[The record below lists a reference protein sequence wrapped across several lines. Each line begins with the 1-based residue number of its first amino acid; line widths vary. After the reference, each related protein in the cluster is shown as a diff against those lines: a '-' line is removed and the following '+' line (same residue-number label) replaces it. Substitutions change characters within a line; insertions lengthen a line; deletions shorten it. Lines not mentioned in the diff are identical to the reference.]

1 MRRSSSLAAILIGG
15 CVLAAC
21 GKSEAPPA
29 DTAKSAAPAATP
41 AASPAPSA
49 APAAGAAKAANPA
62 DLFPAGAGRQL
73 VLDTCGSCHPVAC
86 TARGQRTAAQWDHI
100 RESHEDKVSALTT
113 AQMDVLYA
121 YLKANF
127 NDTKP
132 EPQIPAEFL
141 QQGCTP
147 F

>member
-1 MRRSSSLAAILIGG
+1 MFRSVSLLFSAAFIGG
-15 CVLAAC
+15 FLLAAC
-21 GKSEAPPA
+21 
-29 DTAKSAAPAATP
+29 AKSDQPAETPKSLTPLATASPAAT
-41 AASPAPSA
+41 
-49 APAAGAAKAANPA
+49 PAAGAAKAANAA
-62 DLFPAGAGRQL
+62 DLFPAGAGRQF

-86 TARGQRTAAQWDHI
+86 SARGQRTAAQWDRI
-100 RESHEDKVSALTT
+100 RESHADKVSALTT
-113 AQMDVLYA
+113 AQMDTLYA

-132 EPQIPAEFL
+132 EPQIPAELL

>member
-1 MRRSSSLAAILIGG
+1 MTRSLCIAGLILGGSLIG
-15 CVLAAC
+15 AC
-21 GKSEAPPA
+21 GKADQPA
-29 DTAKSAAPAATP
+29 ETPKAVVPVASP
-41 AASPAPSA
+41 AASAS
-49 APAAGAAKAANPA
+49 PAADAAKPATAAS
-62 DLFPAGAGRQL
+62 LFPAGDGRQL

-86 TARGQRTAAQWDHI
+86 SARGQRTSAQWDRI
-100 RESHEDKVSALTT
+100 RESHADKVSALTK
-113 AQMDVLYA
+113 AQMDTLYT

-132 EPQIPAEFL
+132 EPQIPAELL

>member
-1 MRRSSSLAAILIGG
+1 MTRSLCVAGLILSGSLI
-15 CVLAAC
+15 VAC
-21 GKSEAPPA
+21 GKSDAPPA
-29 DTAKSAAPAATP
+29 DAPKAAPAAAP
-41 AASPAPSA
+41 AASGSPAASA
-49 APAAGAAKAANPA
+49 AQPANAAS
-62 DLFPAGAGRQL
+62 LFPAGDGRQL

-86 TARGQRTAAQWDHI
+86 SARGQRTSAQWDRI
-100 RESHEDKVSALTT
+100 RESHADKVSALTK
-113 AQMDVLYA
+113 AQMDTLYT

-132 EPQIPAEFL
+132 EPQIPAELL

>member
-1 MRRSSSLAAILIGG
+1 MFRSFSVAAIIIGG

-29 DTAKSAAPAATP
+29 ETARPAAPATTPSPAATP
-41 AASPAPSA
+41 AT
-49 APAAGAAKAANPA
+49 GVAKAANA
-62 DLFPAGAGRQL
+62 ASLFPEGAGRQL

-86 TARGQRTAAQWDHI
+86 TARGQRTAAQWDRI
-100 RESHEDKVSALTT
+100 RESHSDKVSGVSDKNI
-113 AQMDVLYA
+113 DVLFA

>member
-1 MRRSSSLAAILIGG
+1 MIRSLCAVALLVGGSLI
-15 CVLAAC
+15 AAC
-21 GKSEAPPA
+21 AKSDQPAEAPKA
-29 DTAKSAAPAATP
+29 LAPLAT
-41 AASPAPSA
+41 PAPSA
-49 APAAGAAKAANPA
+49 SPAAGAAKPANAAS
-62 DLFPAGAGRQL
+62 LFPPGDGRQL

-86 TARGQRTAAQWDHI
+86 SARGQRTSAQWDRI
-100 RESHEDKVSALTT
+100 RESHADKVSGLSTKNADALF
-113 AQMDVLYA
+113 A

-127 NDTKP
+127 NDSKP

>member
-1 MRRSSSLAAILIGG
+1 MSRSWCFAAIIVGG
-15 CVLAAC
+15 WLLAAC
-21 GKSEAPPA
+21 GKSGTPA
-29 DTAKSAAPAATP
+29 AETTRSAAPASAQP
-41 AASPAPSA
+41 PSPPDTAGT
-49 APAAGAAKAANPA
+49 GAAEAPNVASF
-62 DLFPAGAGRQL
+62 FPQGPGREL

-86 TARGQRTAAQWDHI
+86 SARGQRSATQWDRI
-100 RESHEDKVSALTT
+100 RESHEDKVSGITS
-113 AQMDVLYA
+113 AQMDVLYS